1 MFCPYCG
8 NEIKNGVTFCGKCG
22 SEIRTPGKERIF
34 TASVKPKSSGAQP
47 LLSDLS
53 PSAVS
58 GLSDIKNAKSNKS
71 TTRKENRKTV
81 AITKNDVITF
91 VISAAFPVIYVGI
104 IILLLSLINIS
115 DSISVKTNYDNG
127 FIANLTLKEFLDI
140 LISGNRAFYPT
151 ALSLCFGIGVYVF
164 VYGAAVFAVLGLLHT
179 LFSKKSIAL
188 HICSSL
194 LSMLASVFVIL
205 IAPLS
210 IRFVNG
216 FKQAL
221 AINTGVILDEISSVS
236 CIKLIIFTVLV
247 FVLVILSTVLAFVIK
262 KRRGKR

>member
-8 NEIKNGVTFCGKCG
+8 NEIKKGVTFCGKCG
-22 SEIRTPGKERIF
+22 LEMKTPGKERIF
-34 TASVKPKSSGAQP
+34 TAPAKPKSSSAHHF
-47 LLSDLS
+47 LSDFS
-53 PSAVS
+53 SSAVS
-58 GLSDIKNAKSNKS
+58 ELGDTKTAELNKN
-71 TTRKENRKTV
+71 TIRKRNRKTV

-91 VISAAFPVIYVGI
+91 VISAAFPVIYAGI

-115 DSISVKTNYDNG
+115 DTISVQTNYDNG
-127 FIANLTLKEFLDI
+127 FIANLTLKEFLDL

-164 VYGAAVFAVLGLLHT
+164 VYGAAAFAVLGLLHT

-188 HICSSL
+188 HICSSF

-236 CIKLIIFTVLV
+236 FIKLIILTILV
-247 FVLVILSTVLAFVIK
+247 FVLVILSTVLAFAIK